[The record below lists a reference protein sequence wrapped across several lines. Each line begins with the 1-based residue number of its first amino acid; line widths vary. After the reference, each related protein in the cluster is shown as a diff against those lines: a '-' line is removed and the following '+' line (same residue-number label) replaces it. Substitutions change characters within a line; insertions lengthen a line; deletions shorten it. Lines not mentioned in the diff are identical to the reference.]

1 MASSK
6 NVNLKTA
13 GRTVVKVS
21 RTEMLNRIE
30 ANKGKFFTV
39 TFTPSSGEERTI
51 NCNHKVG
58 ASTATGYL
66 NVYSVQDKG
75 IRNIDTRT
83 IKYVNIENEL
93 LEVKKSYYKP
103 KK

>member
-1 MASSK
+1 MSNAK
-6 NVNLKTA
+6 NVILKRA
-13 GRTVVKVS
+13 GRPVKKIS
-21 RTEMLNRIE
+21 RTEMLARIE

-39 TFTPSSGEERTI
+39 TFIPSSGEERTI

-58 ASTATGYL
+58 ASSATGFL

-75 IRNIDTRT
+75 LRNIDTRT